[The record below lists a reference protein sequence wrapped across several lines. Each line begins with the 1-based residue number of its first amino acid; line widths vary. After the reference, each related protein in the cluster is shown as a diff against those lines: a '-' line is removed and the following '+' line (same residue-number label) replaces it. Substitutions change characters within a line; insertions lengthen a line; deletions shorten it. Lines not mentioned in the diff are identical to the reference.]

1 MRLLIL
7 SIVASF
13 LLGGALLTSRA
24 LAGRADARRPGQSLQ
39 EPASGSTQT
48 PSGSEEGDQESK
60 PAKDYED
67 EMEDF
72 VPSEKLPAAS
82 AISFPVDI

>member
-1 MRLLIL
+1 MRLLIY

-24 LAGRADARRPGQSLQ
+24 LAGKAEARPAQS
-39 EPASGSTQT
+39 
-48 PSGSEEGDQESK
+48 SEEKGQESR

-72 VPSEKLPAAS
+72 VPSERLPADS

>member
-1 MRLLIL
+1 MRLLIY

-24 LAGRADARRPGQSLQ
+24 LAGKAEARPAQSSE
-39 EPASGSTQT
+39 EPVSGSSQSQ
-48 PSGSEEGDQESK
+48 SGSDEKGQESR

-72 VPSEKLPAAS
+72 VPSEKLPADS

>member
-1 MRLLIL
+1 MRLLIY

-24 LAGRADARRPGQSLQ
+24 LAGRAEAHPVQSPQ
-39 EPASGSTQT
+39 EPASGAT
-48 PSGSEEGDQESK
+48 PSQSGSEEEKDQE
-60 PAKDYED
+60 KDYQD

-72 VPSEKLPAAS
+72 VPSEKLPADS